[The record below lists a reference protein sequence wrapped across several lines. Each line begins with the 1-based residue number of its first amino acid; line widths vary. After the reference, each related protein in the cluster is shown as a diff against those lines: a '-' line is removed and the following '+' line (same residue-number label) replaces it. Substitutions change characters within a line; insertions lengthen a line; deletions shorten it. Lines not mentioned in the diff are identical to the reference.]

1 MNTDAWW
8 LAACQPEDA
17 SARDLALTRQDQL
30 TKPRGA
36 LGRLEDVAVTLAA
49 LQGRERPRIERP
61 WFTVFAG
68 DHGVVAEGVSAYP
81 QAVTGEMLR
90 NFVRGGAAISVLA
103 RTQGA
108 PLELVDLGTAVPI
121 EPLPGVLHL
130 NLGPGTANFAQG
142 PAMSEAQC
150 HAALAA
156 GRDSAERARAEGA
169 DLYLGG
175 EMGIGNTTT
184 ASALAAAL
192 TGTSATTLAGPGTGL
207 DAAGVQ
213 RKAQVIDQALALHRA
228 HCEAPLEA
236 LRRLGGFELVALAG
250 AYLACAQRGIP
261 VLVDGFICSVAALC
275 AVRLNPTCRSWLL
288 FAHRSAEPG
297 HLAVLEALGAEPLL
311 DLGLRL
317 GEGSGAAVAL
327 PLLRLAC
334 DLHGGMATFAEAAV
348 SDRPA

>member
-121 EPLPGVLHL
+121 ESLPGVLHL

-192 TGTSATTLAGPGTGL
+192 TGTSAATLAGPGTGL

-236 LRRLGGFELVALAG
+236 LRRLGGFELAALVG

-275 AVRLNPTCRSWLL
+275 AVRLNPTCRPWLL

>member
-17 SARDLALTRQDQL
+17 SARDLALARQDQL

-228 HCEAPLEA
+228 HCEVPLEA

-250 AYLACAQRGIP
+250 AYLACAQHGIP

-275 AVRLNPTCRSWLL
+275 AVRLNPACRPWLL

>member
-121 EPLPGVLHL
+121 ELLPGVLHL

-150 HAALAA
+150 HAALTA

-213 RKAQVIDQALALHRA
+213 RKVQVIDQALALHRA

-236 LRRLGGFELVALAG
+236 LRHLGGFELAALAG

-275 AVRLNPTCRSWLL
+275 AVRLNPTCRPWLL

-297 HLAVLEALGAEPLL
+297 HLAVLQALGAEPLL

-334 DLHGGMATFAEAAV
+334 ELHGGMATFAEAAV